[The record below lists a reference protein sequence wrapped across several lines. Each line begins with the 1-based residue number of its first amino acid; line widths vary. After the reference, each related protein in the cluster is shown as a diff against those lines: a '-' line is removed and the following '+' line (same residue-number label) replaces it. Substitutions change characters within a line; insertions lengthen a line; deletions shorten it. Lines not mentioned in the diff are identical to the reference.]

1 MQNSSSGGDRNRNSN
16 SRSRGGSRSGSR
28 SGGGGDRNR
37 RSGSRSGGDSR
48 RDGGSRS
55 ESSSS
60 RPPRGSR
67 SFDNE
72 PEIIRRSTAPKP
84 TGFQKFIKIITF
96 GLVDLAAK
104 KPAPKK
110 PVPKSSSERSSAK
123 SGDKPEKRERRAPL
137 LVEPTTPRL
146 YVGNLSYDATGEDL
160 TTLFSAYGTV
170 AEAAIVTQPGS
181 SRSKGFAFVEM
192 GSVEEAKAA
201 AAALN
206 DKDFQGRQM
215 LVTGAKSEGRTEG
228 ERAPRA
234 PREGRSGEGRS
245 EGRSGEGRSEGRSRE
260 GRSEGRGRGER
271 GRSGD
276 RDLIEKPTRQVK
288 PLQIEVVTSPSLT
301 VTHLNAEAS
310 EIDLTDLFAGIG
322 TIQHREETS
331 AEGAVTKTV
340 RVDLAD
346 TAEAQKA
353 VELLDGKSFMGHQI
367 RVTGVKDG
375 NFSAPASPA
384 VTEQVEAVE
393 AAEVVEKVET
403 VEAVE
408 AEALVETVEAPA
420 TEEIVEIADVTEEP
434 ENQQA

>member
-28 SGGGGDRNR
+28 SGGGDRNR
-37 RSGSRSGGDSR
+37 RSGSRSGDDPR
-48 RDGGSRS
+48 RDGGSRG
-55 ESSSS
+55 ESSNS

-67 SFDNE
+67 SFDKE

-110 PVPKSSSERSSAK
+110 PAPKSSSERSSAK

-160 TTLFSAYGTV
+160 TTLFSEYGTV

-181 SRSKGFAFVEM
+181 DRSKGFAFVEM

-215 LVTGAKSEGRTEG
+215 LVTGAKSEGRSEG

-234 PREGRSGEGRS
+234 PREGRSS
-245 EGRSGEGRSEGRSRE
+245 EGRSEGRSRE
-260 GRSEGRGRGER
+260 GRSEGRGRER

-276 RDLIEKPTRQVK
+276 RDLIEKPSRQVK
-288 PLQIEVVTSPSLT
+288 PLEIEVVTSPSLT

-367 RVTGVKDG
+367 RVSGGKDG
-375 NFSAPASPA
+375 KFSAPAGPA
-384 VTEQVEAVE
+384 VTENVEALE
-393 AAEVVEKVET
+393 TAEVVENVQA

-420 TEEIVEIADVTEEP
+420 TKEIVEIADVTEEP

>member
-16 SRSRGGSRSGSR
+16 SRTRGGSRS
-28 SGGGGDRNR
+28 GGGDRNR
-37 RSGSRSGGDSR
+37 RSSSRSGDRDSR
-48 RDGGSRS
+48 RDGSRG
-55 ESSSS
+55 ESDSS
-60 RPPRGSR
+60 RPPRGNR

-96 GLVDLAAK
+96 GLVDLAVK
-104 KPAPKK
+104 KPAPGK
-110 PVPKSSSERSSAK
+110 PAPKTSSNRSSSSAK

-160 TTLFSAYGTV
+160 TTLFSEYGTV

-181 SRSKGFAFVEM
+181 DRSKGFAFVEM

-215 LVTGAKSEGRTEG
+215 LVTGAKSEGRSEG

-234 PREGRSGEGRS
+234 PREGRS
-245 EGRSGEGRSEGRSRE
+245 RE
-260 GRSEGRGRGER
+260 GRSEGRGRER

-276 RDLIEKPTRQVK
+276 RDLIEKPSRQVK
-288 PLQIEVVTSPSLT
+288 PLEIEVVTSPSLT

-340 RVDLAD
+340 RVELAD

-367 RVTGVKDG
+367 RVSGGKDG
-375 NFSAPASPA
+375 NFSAPAGPA
-384 VTEQVEAVE
+384 VTENVEALE
-393 AAEVVEKVET
+393 TAEVVENVET
-403 VEAVE
+403 VE

-420 TEEIVEIADVTEEP
+420 TEEIVEIAEIADVTEEP

>member
-28 SGGGGDRNR
+28 SGGGDRNR
-37 RSGSRSGGDSR
+37 RSGPR
-48 RDGGSRS
+48 REGGSRR

-110 PVPKSSSERSSAK
+110 PAPKSSSERSSAK

-228 ERAPRA
+228 ERPPRA

-245 EGRSGEGRSEGRSRE
+245 DGRSRE

-322 TIQHREETS
+322 TIQHREEKST
-331 AEGAVTKTV
+331 EGAVTKTV

-353 VELLDGKSFMGHQI
+353 VELLDGKCFMGHQI
-367 RVTGVKDG
+367 RVTGLKDG
-375 NFSAPASPA
+375 NFTAPASPA
-384 VTEQVEAVE
+384 VTEKVEAVE
-393 AAEVVEKVET
+393 TAEVVEN

-408 AEALVETVEAPA
+408 VEAPVEIVEAPA
-420 TEEIVEIADVTEEP
+420 TEEIVETADVTEET

>member
-16 SRSRGGSRSGSR
+16 SRTRGGSRS
-28 SGGGGDRNR
+28 GGGDRNR
-37 RSGSRSGGDSR
+37 RSSSRSGDRDSR
-48 RDGGSRS
+48 RDGSRG
-55 ESSSS
+55 ESDSS

-72 PEIIRRSTAPKP
+72 PEIIRRSAAPKP

-96 GLVDLAAK
+96 GFVDLAAK
-104 KPAPKK
+104 KPAPRK
-110 PVPKSSSERSSAK
+110 PAPKTSSNRSSSAK

-160 TTLFSAYGTV
+160 TTLFSDYGTV

-181 SRSKGFAFVEM
+181 DRSKGFAFVEM

-215 LVTGAKSEGRTEG
+215 LVTGAKSEGRSEG

-234 PREGRSGEGRS
+234 PREGRSS
-245 EGRSGEGRSEGRSRE
+245 EGRSEGRSRE
-260 GRSEGRGRGER
+260 GRSEGRGRER

-276 RDLIEKPTRQVK
+276 RDLIEKPSRQVK
-288 PLQIEVVTSPSLT
+288 PLEIEVVTSPSLT

-340 RVDLAD
+340 RVELAD

-367 RVTGVKDG
+367 RVSGGKGG
-375 NFSAPASPA
+375 NFSAPAGPA
-384 VTEQVEAVE
+384 VTENVEAVDT
-393 AAEVVEKVET
+393 AEVVENVESVENVEVVET
-403 VEAVE
+403 VE

>member
-16 SRSRGGSRSGSR
+16 SRSRGGSRSEGS
-28 SGGGGDRNR
+28 GDRNR
-37 RSGSRSGGDSR
+37 RSSSRSGGRPR
-48 RDGGSRS
+48 RDGGSRG

-72 PEIIRRSTAPKP
+72 PEIIRRSSAPRP
-84 TGFQKFIKIITF
+84 TGFQKFIRIITF

-110 PVPKSSSERSSAK
+110 PGPKSSSERSSSK

-234 PREGRSGEGRS
+234 PREGRS
-245 EGRSGEGRSEGRSRE
+245 EGRSRE

-271 GRSGD
+271 GRGGD

-288 PLQIEVVTSPSLT
+288 PLRIEVVTSPSLT
-301 VTHLNAEAS
+301 VTHLNADAS

-331 AEGAVTKTV
+331 AEGSVTRTV

-353 VELLDGKSFMGHQI
+353 VELLDGKCFMGHQI

-375 NFSAPASPA
+375 NFAAPAGPA
-384 VTEQVEAVE
+384 VTEKGEAVE
-393 AAEVVEKVET
+393 TAEVVENVESVET
-403 VEAVE
+403 VE

-420 TEEIVEIADVTEEP
+420 TEEIAEIADVIKET

>member
-28 SGGGGDRNR
+28 SGGGDRNR

-110 PVPKSSSERSSAK
+110 PAPKSSSERSSAK

-245 EGRSGEGRSEGRSRE
+245 GEGRSEGRSRE

-322 TIQHREETS
+322 TIQHREEKST
-331 AEGAVTKTV
+331 EGAVTKTV

-353 VELLDGKSFMGHQI
+353 VELLDGKCFMGHQI
-367 RVTGVKDG
+367 RVTGLKDG
-375 NFSAPASPA
+375 NFTAPASPA
-384 VTEQVEAVE
+384 VTEKVEAVE
-393 AAEVVEKVET
+393 TAEVVESVET
-403 VEAVE
+403 V
-408 AEALVETVEAPA
+408 EALVETVEAPV
-420 TEEIVEIADVTEEP
+420 TEEIVEIADVAEEP